1 MIYESCDDKLLL
13 SSCYNYPGNSILM
26 IHYKNIRV
34 GFLDLILY
42 AALHVQIFIRGV
54 TLRGNMLISR
64 PTQSLVFN
72 KDWD

>member
-1 MIYESCDDKLLL
+1 MI
-13 SSCYNYPGNSILM
+13 SCYLVPVIIILV
-26 IHYKNIRV
+26 KNIRI

-42 AALHVQIFIRGV
+42 AALHVQTFIRGV